1 MNGSSSESDALP
13 LLSGVPVIGPLL
25 FLIYIDGIKSIN
37 PSPDSHLTLYADSM
51 LLYRL
56 PVLIMSTC
64 RKSSKIGMW
73 ADANYLQF
81 IVEKCKVVRVTRKQ
95 TGTQPPALYLHGQP
109 LQEVDSYKYLGVILS
124 SEQVTFNLSV
134 VKLGN

>member
-1 MNGSSSESDALP
+1 
-13 LLSGVPVIGPLL
+13 
-25 FLIYIDGIKSIN
+25 
-37 PSPDSHLTLYADSM
+37 M

-81 IVEKCKVVRVTRKQ
+81 IIEKCKVVRVTRKR
-95 TGTQPPALYLHGQP
+95 TGTQPPALYLHSQP
-109 LQEVDSYKYLGVILS
+109 LQEVDSYKYLEVLLS
-124 SEQVTFNLSV
+124 SDFYQHSSPERLLQMYLTLVCPHLDYVSQVWKTSKIGGFNEEWL
-134 VKLGN
+134 LIFFNTRC